1 MAKKQVAR
9 DVTLLV
15 SDMYCCVLIAP
26 SHLPLLG
33 YDCQFEVSMVGRCSK
48 GRRRRKTATNT
59 DITDVTSRDSNSDST
74 VLNGVRSSSQEVFYR
89 PLPASANSSTGS
101 NRAQLDLDLTAIF
114 NWNPYSAPDPA
125 EFADHI
131 MSPTDEFGHAISQL
145 DIPIS
150 TDGYASRLETGLEMA
165 FVPSSTIDCDSTAL
179 PPTPDEI
186 VVGPE
191 IACTSDSLHQQQTS
205 SLPENVDSKPEICT
219 LFHIMSNLEAELGNS
234 GSSIDK
240 IMHTVKASTKEI
252 QRVIQSKQWHLVVI
266 GPMLALV
273 AIEVA
278 LILIESIVSRWGS
291 VCKNSSFD
299 LSTGDS
305 QNPPALTLGQYRAES
320 EEAVLIWRHIVL
332 AELQRLRNLIEV
344 LGDYLEGSSGGQNGR
359 RPVDRLRN
367 SCIYQ
372 EQKATLLVATLQEED
387 LTR

>member
-1 MAKKQVAR
+1 
-9 DVTLLV
+9 
-15 SDMYCCVLIAP
+15 
-26 SHLPLLG
+26 
-33 YDCQFEVSMVGRCSK
+33 MVGRCSK
-48 GRRRRKTATNT
+48 GRKRRKTATNT
-59 DITDVTSRDSNSDST
+59 DITDVTSRDSNSGST
-74 VLNGVRSSSQEVFYR
+74 VLNGERSSSQEVSYR
-89 PLPASANSSTGS
+89 PLPASAYSTGS
-101 NRAQLDLDLTAIF
+101 NRVQLDLDLTAIL
-114 NWNPYSAPDPA
+114 NWNTYSAPDPA

-150 TDGYASRLETGLEMA
+150 TDGYASWLENGLEMA
-165 FVPSSTIDCDSTAL
+165 FVPSSTIDCVSTAL

-186 VVGPE
+186 VVGPG
-191 IACTSDSLHQQQTS
+191 IACTSESLQQQQTA
-205 SLPENVDSKPEICT
+205 SLPGNVDIKPEICT
-219 LFHIMSNLEAELGNS
+219 LFLIMSNLEAELGNS

-252 QRVIQSKQWHLVVI
+252 EQVIQSKQWHFLVI

-291 VCKNSSFD
+291 VCKNPSFD

-305 QNPPALTLGQYRAES
+305 QNPSALTLGQYRAES

-344 LGDYLEGSSGGQNGR
+344 LGGYLEGSSGGQNGR

-372 EQKATLLVATLQEED
+372 EQKATFLVATLQGED